1 MIKIVRGEMVKD
13 GRWRR
18 TVGGGGTLSTRDYM
32 GGSARRCRIYKTVGI
47 LRVEV

>member
-18 TVGGGGTLSTRDYM
+18 TVGGGEHFLQGTIW